1 MTAVV
6 GWGVRVRMRGLSAVE
21 VSFWPTNYKY
31 GKLLLGKKDNKS
43 TRMDD
48 WGIEKSG

>member
-1 MTAVV
+1 MLL
-6 GWGVRVRMRGLSAVE
+6 GL
-21 VSFWPTNYKY
+21 SFWPTNYKY

-48 WGIEKSG
+48 WGY